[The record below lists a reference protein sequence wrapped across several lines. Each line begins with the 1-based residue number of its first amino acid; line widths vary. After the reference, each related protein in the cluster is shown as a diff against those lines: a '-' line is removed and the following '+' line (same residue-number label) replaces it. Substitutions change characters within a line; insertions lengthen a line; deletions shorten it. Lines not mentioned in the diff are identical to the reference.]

1 MARRRKVLFSLLILL
16 LLVLLVPVGW
26 FVWRARRALP
36 HYEGDLQ
43 LAGLAH
49 PVRVLRDER
58 AAPHLYAQT
67 EEDLLVA
74 QGFVHAQERLWQM
87 DILRRATRGR
97 LSEIFGP
104 AALALDKENRLLGLG
119 SVADR
124 AVESLHEDNRRRL
137 EAYARG
143 VNAFIESRRGSLLT
157 SGLPL
162 EFVLL
167 RYQPERWQPADSLAI
182 GLNMFKLLTNVW
194 RRELARARVSEQVG
208 PERATDL
215 YVSRADDDHPIAE
228 PVKRRRRRRQR
239 VFVAHRCRHSLTDI
253 LAGQPLSTP
262 ASNNWAVAG
271 TRTASGAAMLA
282 NDMHLP
288 HGVPSIW
295 FINHLHAPKV
305 NAAGFSLPGI
315 PGVVAGHNQHIA
327 WGFTNHMADTQDL
340 FLERFDPED
349 PSRYMTPT
357 GWRSVERRVERIVV
371 RGADDVDFEV
381 LSTRHGPVVHDDG
394 EFKLALAWTALD
406 PGQIPGSLSS
416 FFGVNRAHNWEEFT
430 QAFAEYSGPP
440 QNVAYAD
447 ADGNI
452 GYYAAGRVPLRRNGH
467 GEVPVPGDSNQ
478 FDWVG
483 TIPFEHMPHTFNPP
497 EGILATANNRV
508 VPDDYPYY
516 VTDGWIAPARVA
528 RIYELLQADKKFAPA
543 DFLAIQGDIV
553 SRPDRFLAGQLVAA
567 GSAVSAHPPERAQAL
582 ALLAAWDGSM
592 RADSPAPLLTT
603 ATRAK
608 VLEELLRPHLGND
621 WRSYS
626 WFMAPVFLENVLRER
641 PERWLPPNYPSYE
654 ELLLAALDR
663 ALEQLQ
669 RETRSPAVA
678 NMRWGEQMRVRF
690 IHTVGERIPVLRRW
704 FSVGGSQQSGG
715 RYTVKQ
721 TGRRFGPS
729 ERLVVDF
736 SDLDATQ
743 MNITLGQSGHVA
755 SPHYKDQFQAWLEV
769 RSFPAP
775 FTDAAVER
783 AARHTLHLLP
793 R

>member
-1 MARRRKVLFSLLILL
+1 MERRRKVLFSLLILL
-16 LLVLLVPVGW
+16 LLLLLVPLGW

-36 HYEGDLQ
+36 RYEGDLQ

-58 AAPHLYAQT
+58 AVPHLYAQS
-67 EEDLLVA
+67 EEDLFVA

-97 LSEIFGP
+97 LAEIFGK
-104 AALALDKENRLLGLG
+104 AALALDKENRRLGLG

-124 AVESLHEDNRRRL
+124 AVASLDEDSRRRL

-143 VNAFIESRRGSLLT
+143 VNAFLESRRGPLLT
-157 SGLPL
+157 SGLAL
-162 EFVLL
+162 EFMLL
-167 RYQPERWQPADSLAI
+167 RYQPESWRPADSLAI

-194 RRELARARVSEQVG
+194 RRELARMRVSAQVG
-208 PERATDL
+208 PERAADL
-215 YVSRADDDHPIAE
+215 FVSRADDDHPIAV
-228 PVKRRRRRRQR
+228 PVKRQRRRRPR
-239 VFVAHRCRHSLTDI
+239 VFVAHRCRHSLTEI
-253 LAGQPLSTP
+253 LAAQPLSAP
-262 ASNNWAVAG
+262 ASNNWAMAG
-271 TRTASGAAMLA
+271 ARTASGAAMLA

-295 FINHLHAPKV
+295 FINHLHAPEV
-305 NAAGFSLPGI
+305 NVAGFSLPGF
-315 PGVVAGHNQHIA
+315 PGVIAGHNQRIA

-340 FLERFDPED
+340 FLERFDPAD
-349 PSRYMTPT
+349 RSRYMTPT
-357 GWRSVERRVERIVV
+357 GWQTAERRLEHIVV
-371 RGADDVDFEV
+371 RGADDVDLEV
-381 LSTRHGPVVHDDG
+381 LITRHGPIVHDDG

-406 PGQIPGSLSS
+406 PAQAPSS
-416 FFGVNRAHNWEEFT
+416 FSSFLLLNRARNWDEFT
-430 QAFAEYSGPP
+430 RAFADYGGPP
-440 QNVAYAD
+440 QNVVYAD

-452 GYYAAGRVPLRRNGH
+452 GYHAAGRVPLRRNGH
-467 GEVPVPGDSNQ
+467 GEVPVRGDSNQ
-478 FDWVG
+478 FDWVD
-483 TIPFEHMPHTFNPP
+483 TIPFEHMPHAFNPP

-516 VTDGWIAPARVA
+516 VTEGWIAPARVA
-528 RIYELLQADKKFAPA
+528 RIYQLLQEEKKFTPA

-567 GSAVSAHPPERAQAL
+567 GSTVSSHPPERAQVL

-592 RADSPAPLLTT
+592 QAHSAAPLLTT
-603 ATRAK
+603 TTRTRL
-608 VLEELLRPHLGND
+608 LEELLRPHLGKD

-626 WFMAPVFLENVLRER
+626 WFMAPVFLENVLRVR
-641 PERWLPPNYPSYE
+641 PERWLPPNYPSYD

-678 NMRWGEQMRVRF
+678 HMRWGEQMRVRF
-690 IHTVGERIPVLRRW
+690 IHTVGEKIPILRRW
-704 FSVGGSQQSGG
+704 FSVGGPPQSGG

-755 SPHYKDQFQAWLEV
+755 SPHYKDQFRAWLEV